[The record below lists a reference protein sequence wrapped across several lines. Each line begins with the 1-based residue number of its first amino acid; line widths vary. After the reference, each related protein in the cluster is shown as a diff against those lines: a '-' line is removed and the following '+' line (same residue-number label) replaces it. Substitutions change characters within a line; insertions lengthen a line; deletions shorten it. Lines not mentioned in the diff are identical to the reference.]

1 MHLIAEDPGWYG
13 AGRPVGVR
21 HRPSLAKRH
30 RQLSLPK
37 IARKNEEDVEG
48 EDDEADDRVD
58 QLSAGNLYE
67 DER

>member
-1 MHLIAEDPGWYG
+1 
-13 AGRPVGVR
+13 
-21 HRPSLAKRH
+21 
-30 RQLSLPK
+30 LSLPK